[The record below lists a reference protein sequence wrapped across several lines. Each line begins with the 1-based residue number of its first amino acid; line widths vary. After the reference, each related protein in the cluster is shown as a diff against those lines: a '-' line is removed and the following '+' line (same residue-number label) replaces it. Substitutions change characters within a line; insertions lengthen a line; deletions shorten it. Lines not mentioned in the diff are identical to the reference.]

1 MVWGTT
7 SRQSRG
13 YDARWTRTR
22 LRILARDGGL
32 CQCNEC
38 KASGVPMVASH
49 VDHVVSKANAKR
61 MGWSEART
69 EADDNL
75 QSLHPD
81 CHKKKTAEETGKTF
95 RPKQRIG
102 EDGFPIEE

>member
-13 YDARWTRTR
+13 YGPKWTRTR

-32 CQCNEC
+32 CQCKEC
-38 KASGVPMVASH
+38 QASGVPEIASE
-49 VDHVVSKANAKR
+49 VDHIVSKANAKK
-61 MGWSEART
+61 MGWSEQRI

-81 CHKKKTAEETGKTF
+81 CHKRKTVEETGKGF
-95 RPKQRIG
+95 RPKRLIG
-102 EDGFPIEE
+102 EDGFPVEA